1 MTMQYFRLLTRTRQ
15 STDYSC
21 GASALQAVLS
31 YWGKEIE
38 ELELM
43 KLLNTNSDVGTY
55 PENIVHGARS
65 LGFRA
70 HMKDHVSLDEVRRF
84 TADGKPAIALAQVW
98 RSYRD
103 SSASPA
109 DEWDSGHY
117 IVILGVDEEYVYFQD
132 PFIRMSKAFVPRK
145 SFEEHWHHAMGGDR
159 ENNPKLINLVI
170 YVEGD
175 APAES
180 PPAPT
185 RDAAALDLAQVASL
199 NLIVLEFDKPLL
211 PYDFLKELSPIWKSG
226 DVRPDAFVFLRKDA
240 EGSLSG
246 LEGSQLVDEDD
257 MAAINAVIAAIVS
270 AGVSNPDTVRSRVQ
284 TAIREVAAGDFGL
297 SALDI
302 RRIGESLRP
311 GTSAL
316 AVLIENVW
324 ERTLKQVTSRY
335 SGTIKRQQLVSS
347 ETVVAAARNL
357 AAESAGHARP

>member
-1 MTMQYFRLLTRTRQ
+1 
-15 STDYSC
+15 
-21 GASALQAVLS
+21 
-31 YWGKEIE
+31 
-38 ELELM
+38 
-43 KLLNTNSDVGTY
+43 
-55 PENIVHGARS
+55 
-65 LGFRA
+65 
-70 HMKDHVSLDEVRRF
+70 
-84 TADGKPAIALAQVW
+84 
-98 RSYRD
+98 
-103 SSASPA
+103 
-109 DEWDSGHY
+109 
-117 IVILGVDEEYVYFQD
+117 
-132 PFIRMSKAFVPRK
+132 
-145 SFEEHWHHAMGGDR
+145 
-159 ENNPKLINLVI
+159 
-170 YVEGD
+170 
-175 APAES
+175 
-180 PPAPT
+180 
-185 RDAAALDLAQVASL
+185 L

-357 AAESAGHARP
+357 AAESTGHARP